1 MTTEKLNCN
10 HCGVTLEV
18 PTTARFVT
26 CNQCGAQLSVQR
38 SGGVSYTETT
48 SGPALRDMADRLDEI
63 SRQNELARIDRE
75 WQIEREQYTRYGR
88 YGYRYRPTVGMSIAT
103 AVIALVGGGVWTLFT
118 LSFVPP
124 VGGFGYL
131 FPLFG
136 VFFMAVGVGTAI
148 YNYNL
153 AQRYEQA
160 YADYQQRRQRLLH
173 DGPPPPPHDEDAER
187 PETFFPS
194 EPHS

>member
-10 HCGVTLEV
+10 HCGATFEV

-26 CNQCGAQLSVQR
+26 CNQCGAQLSVLR
-38 SGGVSYTETT
+38 SGGVSYTEAS

-63 SRQNELARIDRE
+63 TRQNELARIDRE
-75 WQIEREQYTRYGR
+75 WQIERDQYMRYGR
-88 YGYRYRPTVGMSIAT
+88 YGSRYRPTVGMSIIT
-103 AVIALVGGGVWTLFT
+103 GVIGLVGGGLWTLFT
-118 LSFVPP
+118 LSIVPQ
-124 VGGFGYL
+124 VGGFGLL

-153 AQRYEQA
+153 AQRYDEA
-160 YADYQQRRQRLLH
+160 YAAYQQRRQRLLH
-173 DGPPPPPHDEDAER
+173 DGQAPPPHDEDRER
-187 PETFFPS
+187 PETFYPS
-194 EPHS
+194 EPRP